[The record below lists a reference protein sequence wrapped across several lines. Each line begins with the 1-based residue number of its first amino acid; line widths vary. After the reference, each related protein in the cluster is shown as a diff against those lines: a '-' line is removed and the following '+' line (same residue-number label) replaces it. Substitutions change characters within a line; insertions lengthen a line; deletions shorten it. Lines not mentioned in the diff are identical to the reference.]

1 MRKGILL
8 MASQNAEKKLA
19 DFLHTLGIQNVRF
32 ERSAFARPT
41 A

>member
-1 MRKGILL
+1 

-19 DFLHTLGIQNVRF
+19 DFMHTVGIQKVRF